1 MLPYFRGDN
10 MADSDTR
17 LYKIWEKM
25 KYRCY
30 NKHSNSYVNYGGR
43 GIRVCAEWKDNFQ
56 AFKKWALAHGYSDSK
71 SIDRKNNNASYS
83 PANCLFATRKEQANN
98 RRPKKK

>member
-1 MLPYFRGDN
+1 M
-10 MADSDTR
+10 MESKTR

-30 NKHSNSYVNYGGR
+30 NKNSNSYANYGGR
-43 GIRVCAEWKDNFQ
+43 GIRVCAEWKNDFES
-56 AFKKWALAHGYSDSK
+56 FKKWALAHGYSDAK

-83 PANCLFATRKEQANN
+83 PSNCKFATRKEQANN
-98 RRPKKK
+98 RRPRSKNKKK